1 MSAYQINK
9 VRKYYDSSIEDYVPE
24 VIEIELVTIDKER
37 ALKRKEYLMKHRS
50 VEEKR
55 ERVSYIMKTVKKA
68 DMNAAYGAYYKQGLL
83 RDTIPND
90 LMYKFGDKIG
100 LSLANSLVEKLY
112 NESYEDTLYYWDVN
126 KVTTEEKFSES
137 ISTTSHVC
145 SRATHISAKVDINGK
160 IFEFSAIDFHGA
172 FRV

>member
-24 VIEIELVTIDKER
+24 VIEIELVTADKER
-37 ALKRKEYLMKHRS
+37 ALKRKQFLMKHRS
-50 VEEKR
+50 IEEKR

-68 DMNAAYGAYYKQGLL
+68 DMSAAYGAYYKQGLL
-83 RDTIPND
+83 AETIPND
-90 LMYKFGDKIG
+90 LMYRFGDKIG
-100 LSLANSLVEKLY
+100 ASLARSLVDKLR
-112 NESYEDTLYYWDVN
+112 NESYEDLYYWDVD
-126 KVTTEEKFSES
+126 KVTTEEKFNES
-137 ISTTSHVC
+137 ISISSHVC
-145 SRATHISAKVDINGK
+145 SRSTHISAKVDINGK